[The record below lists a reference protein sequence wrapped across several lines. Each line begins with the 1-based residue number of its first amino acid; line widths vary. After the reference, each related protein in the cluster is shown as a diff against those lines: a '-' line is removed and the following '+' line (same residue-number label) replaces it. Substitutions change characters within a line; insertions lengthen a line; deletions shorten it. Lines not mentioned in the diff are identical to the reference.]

1 MHQLQGLFIFVL
13 YVVMHEKVYAKIKC
27 KISNIRKWVS
37 KIYILPYSIVCKYAC
52 VC

>member
-27 KISNIRKWVS
+27 KISNIRNWVS
-37 KIYILPYSIVCKYAC
+37 KIYFTLLNCVLVVRVC
-52 VC
+52 